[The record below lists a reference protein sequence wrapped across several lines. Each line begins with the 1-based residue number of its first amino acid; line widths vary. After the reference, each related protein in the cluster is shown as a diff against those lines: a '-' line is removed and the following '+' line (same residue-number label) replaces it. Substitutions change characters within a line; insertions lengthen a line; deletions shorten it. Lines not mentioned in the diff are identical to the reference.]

1 MKMVYINEW
10 LPNPSGNEAQ
20 NEWIELYN
28 DSNSSINISGW
39 SIVSENKTYQIK
51 NKILGSKEYLILKRT
66 ETKLPLANQNGE
78 LKLLDANKNIIQK
91 INFFGQAPEN
101 KSFSRFD
108 NDFFFAEPTPAKENK
123 QIFTTQIIKNYPEN
137 LPLNKLINVNEIIFF
152 GILTG
157 ILLSLIMWIIIKNHE
172 NLKELFF

>member
-1 MKMVYINEW
+1 MVYINEW

-28 DSNSSINISGW
+28 DSNSSVNISGW
-39 SIVSENKTYQIK
+39 SIVSGNKTYQIK
-51 NKILGSKEYLILKRT
+51 NKILNPKEYLILKRT
-66 ETKLPLANQNGE
+66 ETKIPLLNQNGE

-101 KSFSRFD
+101 KSFSRFN
-108 NDFFFAEPTPAKENK
+108 NDFFFTEPTPVKENK
-123 QIFTTQIIKNYPEN
+123 QVFMAQIVKNYPEN
-137 LPLNKLINVNEIIFF
+137 LVLNKLISTNEIIFF

-157 ILLSLIMWIIIKNHE
+157 ILLSLIMWIIIKSNE